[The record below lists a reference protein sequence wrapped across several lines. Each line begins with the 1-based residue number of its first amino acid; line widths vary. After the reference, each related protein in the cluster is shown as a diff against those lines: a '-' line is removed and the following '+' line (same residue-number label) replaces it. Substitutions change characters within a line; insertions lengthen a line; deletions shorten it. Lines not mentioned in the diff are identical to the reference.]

1 MGTTGMSSTI
11 WPGTL
16 NVDGTQPPGIYN
28 IWQQYPGFYP
38 GDVWEFRVASVC
50 YNPDS
55 GAGTLSIS
63 SWSQTYTFTQPT
75 CQELYGLPLNGATT
89 GC

>member
-1 MGTTGMSSTI
+1 MSSTI
-11 WPGTL
+11 FPGTL
-16 NVDGTQPPGIYN
+16 NVNGQTPPPVYN
-28 IWQQYPGFYP
+28 LWQVYPGFYP

-55 GAGTLSIS
+55 GAGAIS
-63 SWSQTYTFTQPT
+63 NSAWSQTYTFTQPT